1 MSVYKLNG
9 DALQSVY
16 DITGN
21 YLQQAYDINGNELLD
36 NMGMIFND
44 FATVINTYTS
54 SLNAYPQGGC
64 MDDEGNVCAIFPTI
78 GKFIK
83 HNINTGVETQYSFTP
98 NVYGHGNGMTYNPFT
113 ECFYVASM
121 KETGEVYVFN
131 KSFELIDT
139 LYARDENDN
148 VFTCYNIAYNRN
160 TEQFITLRGLDGGR
174 IIFYDNDFNRV
185 TQVSFDI
192 NDWADTR
199 QDIETDGNYI
209 YAVSYNPNK
218 IFVFNFQ
225 GDVIKEISNT
235 GFIGEPEALCFD
247 WSGNFYMSGKDSYFV
262 IRKTEIIDG
271 DLQTIK
277 VMSYNV
283 GNWYIGS
290 GTNVPTA
297 KKSEYEQLIRDI
309 LTNNDCDIVAFQEY
323 WSTFCADGTTAVSIL
338 DDYYSSIDTID
349 GTTTYMGKGICMN
362 MVPKTK
368 VTQSYTQQSGTH
380 KRFRVNVV
388 EINNHDVYIISCH
401 LDWSNKTIQYSQV
414 QDLLN
419 YVSDKDYFII
429 CGDFNPTIRVTE
441 DRTGTDY
448 INVAKPF
455 IDAGY
460 NMANWKNSFIATAF
474 NGTGLDDSTSISC
487 LDNIITSANILIFN
501 VQTDIE
507 KLIDNV
513 LDKID
518 HIPIVATLVIQ

>member
-225 GDVIKEISNT
+225 GDVIKEI
-235 GFIGEPEALCFD
+235 
-247 WSGNFYMSGKDSYFV
+247 
-262 IRKTEIIDG
+262 
-271 DLQTIK
+271 
-277 VMSYNV
+277 
-283 GNWYIGS
+283 
-290 GTNVPTA
+290 
-297 KKSEYEQLIRDI
+297 
-309 LTNNDCDIVAFQEY
+309 
-323 WSTFCADGTTAVSIL
+323 
-338 DDYYSSIDTID
+338 
-349 GTTTYMGKGICMN
+349 
-362 MVPKTK
+362 
-368 VTQSYTQQSGTH
+368 
-380 KRFRVNVV
+380 
-388 EINNHDVYIISCH
+388 
-401 LDWSNKTIQYSQV
+401 
-414 QDLLN
+414 
-419 YVSDKDYFII
+419 
-429 CGDFNPTIRVTE
+429 
-441 DRTGTDY
+441 
-448 INVAKPF
+448 
-455 IDAGY
+455 
-460 NMANWKNSFIATAF
+460 
-474 NGTGLDDSTSISC
+474 
-487 LDNIITSANILIFN
+487 
-501 VQTDIE
+501 
-507 KLIDNV
+507 
-513 LDKID
+513 
-518 HIPIVATLVIQ
+518 